1 MKKVKFTGSFPK
13 MYCQTYPFRFADTVK
28 GKGYKTAF
36 RDYVLPELEERF
48 GSVFPKSKGW
58 QHLHCKVRC
67 RDDREFLLQKD
78 DQHIH
83 FRFIYKGGKKE
94 PEAELT
100 VWLFAANMKKFLPL
114 LSQPLA
120 YTEIGSVMTDKK
132 LPLVNKA
139 TLYDQ
144 CQTSK
149 NETLIKT
156 SLLAKIG
163 DSGVKHKDPLELC
176 HREMHGEDSVFPEV
190 LCATD
195 IDSYYYRHANLESW
209 STFSHI
215 ACNNLRDLKN
225 SNLVEMD
232 QRKLR
237 LVKKNNNPEF
247 YVLKNVLDEDSIA
260 EYELIT
266 LEKEDPMNGYVRELD
281 YFRNTKSPAFAF
293 FTIKNKEGQEIFT
306 KKFYREWGLLKKDMY
321 CFIKEQKQLL
331 RSMDAELKE
340 KGSIAE
346 EKKAELAVLLGKFG
360 EAVIKD
366 KPIKPVTMENEKNRF
381 GRVRGK
387 RSKNKTMRD
396 IEEILDFNSLI
407 VFSGIGGQAIT
418 DTDIQKAME
427 VAKRLQEKDI
437 FEFDFTDEISFL
449 KSVVKF
455 GDPRREI

>member
-13 MYCQTYPFRFADTVK
+13 MYCQTYPFHFADTVK

-58 QHLHCKVRC
+58 QHLHRKVRC

-83 FRFIYKGGKKE
+83 FRFIYKRGKKE

-114 LSQPLA
+114 LSQPLS
-120 YTEIGSVMTDKK
+120 YTEIGTVMADKK
-132 LPLVNKA
+132 LPLVNKE
-139 TLYDQ
+139 TLYNQ
-144 CQTSK
+144 CWTRK
-149 NETLIKT
+149 NETLIKN

-163 DSGVKHKDPLELC
+163 NPGVKHKDPLVLC
-176 HREMHGEDSVFPEV
+176 YEEMHGEDSVFPEV

-195 IDSYYYRHANLESW
+195 KDSYYRLANMESW

-215 ACNNLRDLKN
+215 ACDNLRDLKN
-225 SNLVEMD
+225 CNLVEID
-232 QRKLR
+232 QGKLR

-247 YVLKNVLDEDSIA
+247 YVLKNVLDEDSTA

-266 LEKEDPMNGYVRELD
+266 CEKEDPMNGYVRELD
-281 YFRNTKSPAFAF
+281 YFRNTESPAFAF

-321 CFIKEQKQLL
+321 FFIKEQKQLL
-331 RSMDAELKE
+331 RSMDAELKK

-346 EKKAELAVLLGKFG
+346 EKKAELAVLLGEFG
-360 EAVIKD
+360 EAVSKTR
-366 KPIKPVTMENEKNRF
+366 PNKPVIKKDRHKKPLKVKGGVSSIEDITAICDFDQKMLLSALE
-381 GRVRGK
+381 GK
-387 RSKNKTMRD
+387 TVTDAD
-396 IEEILDFNSLI
+396 IATAKE
-407 VFSGIGGQAIT
+407 A
-418 DTDIQKAME
+418 
-427 VAKRLQEKDI
+427 AKRLNEDDI
-437 FEFDFTDEISFL
+437 YEFDFTNDLAFM
-449 KSVVKF
+449 KSVVVF
-455 GDPRREI
+455 MDTFSR